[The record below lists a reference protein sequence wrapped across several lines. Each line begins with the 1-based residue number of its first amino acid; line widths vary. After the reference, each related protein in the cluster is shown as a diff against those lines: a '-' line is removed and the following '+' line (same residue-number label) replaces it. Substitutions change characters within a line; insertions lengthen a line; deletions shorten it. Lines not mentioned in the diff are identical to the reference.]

1 MRAVVIQ
8 GTDMTAGN
16 KNQKLIYVTRNSAT
30 RIPGR
35 REFFTYR
42 DLRAKEGSVG
52 RMHAQIMV
60 AIKGMTEPTGWH
72 YHECESQFLYIL
84 GGWID
89 MEFETGEKIRLSE
102 GDSLY
107 IPGGMRHNETATSD
121 DMELLEISIPSVM
134 GTVPCEVPEGMSV
147 GD

>member
-1 MRAVVIQ
+1 
-8 GTDMTAGN
+8 MTADHT
-16 KNQKLIYVTRNSAT
+16 NQKLIHVTRNDAPE
-30 RIPGR
+30 IPGR

-42 DLRAKEGSVG
+42 DLRAKEGSIG
-52 RMHAQIMV
+52 RMNAQTMV

-72 YHECESQFLYIL
+72 YHECECQFLYIL

-89 MEFETGEKIRLSE
+89 MEFETGEKLRLTE

-121 DMELLEISIPSVM
+121 DMELLEVSIPSVM
-134 GTVPCEVPEGMSV
+134 GTVPCAVPKQMQNA
-147 GD
+147 D

>member
-1 MRAVVIQ
+1 MARS
-8 GTDMTAGN
+8 DS
-16 KNQKLIYVTRNSAT
+16 NQKLIHVTRDSAP

-42 DLRAKEGSVG
+42 DLRAKEGSEG
-52 RMHAQIMV
+52 KMHAQTMV

-72 YHECESQFLYIL
+72 YHECESQFLFIL

-89 MEFETGEKIRLSE
+89 MEFETGEKIRLTE

-107 IPGGMRHNETATSD
+107 IPGGMKHNETATSD
-121 DMELLEISIPSVM
+121 DMELLEVSIPSVM
-134 GTVPCEVPEGMSV
+134 ETVPCAVPEGMAEA
-147 GD
+147 D

>member
-1 MRAVVIQ
+1 
-8 GTDMTAGN
+8 MTTSVS
-16 KNQKLIYVTRNSAT
+16 KQKLIHVTRNDAPH
-30 RIPGR
+30 IPGR

-52 RMHAQIMV
+52 KMHAQTMT
-60 AIKGMTEPTGWH
+60 AIKGMAEPTGWH

-89 MEFETGEKIRLSE
+89 MEFETGERIRLSA

-121 DMELLEISIPSVM
+121 DMELLEIAIPSVM
-134 GTVPCEVPEGMSV
+134 GTVPCAAPEGMSDAV
-147 GD
+147 